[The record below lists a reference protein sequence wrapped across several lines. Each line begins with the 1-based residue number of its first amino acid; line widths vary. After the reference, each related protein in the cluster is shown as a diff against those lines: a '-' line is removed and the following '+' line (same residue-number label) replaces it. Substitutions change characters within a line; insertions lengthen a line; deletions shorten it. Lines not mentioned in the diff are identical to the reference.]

1 MSQHD
6 NLTLMRRTL
15 EAFRSGDAATL
26 REVFAPDVVW
36 RVPGRSALA
45 RAYTGQAEVFGFFG
59 QLMELT
65 GGTFRVE
72 SLGLLADEHGG
83 VFIDR
88 LKAERNGRQLDVRI
102 CLTVRIEEG
111 RIVEGIDHF
120 HQEHLWDAFWA

>member
-1 MSQHD
+1 MSQHE

-15 EAFRSGDAATL
+15 EAFRSGDGATL
-26 REVFAPDVVW
+26 GEVFAPDVVW
-36 RVPGRSALA
+36 RVPGRSVLA
-45 RAYTGQAEVFGFFG
+45 GTYTGQAEVFGLFG
-59 QLMELT
+59 KMMELT

-72 SLGLLADEHGG
+72 SLGLLADETGG

-88 LKAERNGRQLDVRI
+88 LMAERDGRQLDVRI
-102 CLTVRIEEG
+102 CLAVRIEQG